1 MNFLYRDR
9 NNKSASR
16 ARKCS
21 SLKGFFKYITNNK
34 HLLDTNP
41 VEQLESPKNK
51 KALPKY
57 LTLEQSIEL
66 LNAVDG
72 NNKQRDYCI
81 LTLFLNCG
89 LRVSEMAGL
98 NYNDI
103 HSVLSVKA
111 IKNALFI

>member
-1 MNFLYRDR
+1 M
-9 NNKSASR
+9 
-16 ARKCS
+16 
-21 SLKGFFKYITNNK
+21 
-34 HLLDTNP
+34 LDTNP

-103 HSVLSVKA
+103 HSDGTMRVVVKA

>member
-1 MNFLYRDR
+1 M
-9 NNKSASR
+9 
-16 ARKCS
+16 
-21 SLKGFFKYITNNK
+21 
-34 HLLDTNP
+34 
-41 VEQLESPKNK
+41 
-51 KALPKY
+51 PKY

-103 HSVLSVKA
+103 HSDGTMRVVGKGNKERIVYLNSACIEAYNEYMKVRPIDEVKDKKRCLLA
-111 IKNALFI
+111 VITAECL